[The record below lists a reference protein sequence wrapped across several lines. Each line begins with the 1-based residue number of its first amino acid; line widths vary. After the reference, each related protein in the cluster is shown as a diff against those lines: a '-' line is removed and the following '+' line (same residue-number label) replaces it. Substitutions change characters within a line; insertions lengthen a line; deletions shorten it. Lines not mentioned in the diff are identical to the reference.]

1 MKTLK
6 KFIGQREIV
15 TKFAWLP
22 VTLSYKGS
30 FDKSTIFWEK
40 YKVEVQYEAGRSLWH
55 FMQSPDGGFTRPLVQ
70 EVLWLVD

>member
-6 KFIGQREIV
+6 KFAGQREVV

-22 VTLSYKGS
+22 TTLTLKGTL
-30 FDKSTIFWEK
+30 DEHTVLWEE
-40 YKVEVQYEAGRSLWH
+40 YKVEVVYETGSSLWH

-70 EVLWLVD
+70 KVLWLVH